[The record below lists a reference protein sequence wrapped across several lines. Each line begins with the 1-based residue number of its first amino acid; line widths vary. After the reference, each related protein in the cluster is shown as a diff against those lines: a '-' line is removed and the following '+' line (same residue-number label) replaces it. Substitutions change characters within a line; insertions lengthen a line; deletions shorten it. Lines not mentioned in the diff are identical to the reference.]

1 MSTASEL
8 GKSMTPLLRYEDF
21 SISFGSGRREKFAV
35 SHLDLEV
42 GVGERVALVGE
53 SGSGKTLTA
62 LAPLRLE
69 PEGAK
74 TSGRILWSGAKKSN
88 AQSNQQ
94 ASNQANTEPVDLL
107 SLPIQDIRDIRGRE
121 IAMVFQEPMTALN
134 PLFTVGNQIV
144 EAVQVY
150 QPLISK
156 TDCISAAIDLLKKT
170 GIPEPEKRF
179 YSYPHQLSGGQRQRA
194 MIAMALACKPRL
206 LIADEPTTALDVSL
220 RLQILELLKELQEE
234 SKDAGGMAI
243 LLITHDLN
251 LVKHFAHRVAVLNQ
265 GKLFEVGLTSQVF
278 KHPEDPYTK
287 ALVNSE
293 PARDL
298 APVMPLAPVL
308 LKTENLSVSYPGA
321 DLVAGY
327 KKSPRHQVL
336 RKVGFELKQGQTI
349 GVIGESGS
357 GKTTLGMAV
366 LGLLGD
372 SAAQITGEVDVLGNG
387 WQNLKPAERRAM
399 RSSLQV
405 IFQDPFGS
413 LSPRMN
419 VMQIVAEG
427 LDVHFPKLST
437 ADRESRV
444 LDILREVGMDR
455 SALLRYPHEFSG
467 GQRQR
472 IAIARALIL
481 KPQILVLDEPTSA
494 LDVSIQK
501 QVLALLC
508 ELQKKYNLAY
518 LMISHD
524 LAVIRAMSHEVM
536 VLKEGRVVEFGDTE
550 TLIQHPRQ
558 AYTKALFTAAELT

>member
-1 MSTASEL
+1 MSTVKPSAL
-8 GKSMTPLLRYEDF
+8 NAPLLRYEDF

-35 SHLDLEV
+35 HHLDLEIAI
-42 GVGERVALVGE
+42 GERVALVGE

-69 PEGAK
+69 PEGAQV
-74 TSGRILWSGAKKSN
+74 SGRILWNGQQG
-88 AQSNQQ
+88 AQS
-94 ASNQANTEPVDLL
+94 PVDLL
-107 SLPIQDIRDIRGRE
+107 SLPIADIRQIRGRE

-156 TDCISAAIDLLKKT
+156 ADCMSAAIDLLRKT
-170 GIPEPEKRF
+170 GIAEPDKRF
-179 YSYPHQLSGGQRQRA
+179 HAYPHQLSGGQRQRA

-220 RLQILELLKELQEE
+220 RLQILDLLKELQEE
-234 SKDAGGMAI
+234 SKDHGGMAI

-251 LVKHFAHRVAVLNQ
+251 LVKHFAQRVAVLNQ
-265 GKLFEVGLTSQVF
+265 GKLMEVGPTKQVF
-278 KHPEDPYTK
+278 NHPTDPYTK
-287 ALVNSE
+287 SLVNSE
-293 PARDL
+293 PVRNIV
-298 APVMPLAPVL
+298 PVMPLAPVL
-308 LKTENLSVSYPGA
+308 LKTEGLSVSYPGTESSTWF
-321 DLVAGY
+321 
-327 KKSPRHQVL
+327 KKPPRHQVL

-372 SAAQITGEVDVLGNG
+372 SAAQITGEVDVLGDD
-387 WQNLKPAERRAM
+387 WQALKPAERRAM

-419 VMQIVAEG
+419 IMQIISEG
-427 LDVHFPKLST
+427 LDIHYPNLS
-437 ADRESRV
+437 AAERESRV
-444 LDILREVGMDR
+444 QDILREVGIDR
-455 SALLRYPHEFSG
+455 SALTRYPHEFSG

-501 QVLALLC
+501 QVLALLT

-524 LAVIRAMSHEVM
+524 LAVIRAMSHEIM
-536 VLKEGRVVEFGDTE
+536 VLKGGRVVEYGDTE
-550 TLIQHPRQ
+550 TLIKHPRQ
-558 AYTKALFTAAELT
+558 TYTKELFAAAELT

>member
-1 MSTASEL
+1 MS
-8 GKSMTPLLRYEDF
+8 LLRYEELC
-21 SISFGSGRREKFAV
+21 ISFGSGRRVKFAV
-35 SHLDLEV
+35 NHLDLEV
-42 GVGERVALVGE
+42 GIGERVALVGE

-74 TSGRILWSGAKKSN
+74 VSGKILWNKKDGKGV
-88 AQSNQQ
+88 
-94 ASNQANTEPVDLL
+94 VDLL
-107 SLPIQDIRDIRGRE
+107 ALPIEDIRGIRGRE

-134 PLFTVGNQIV
+134 PLFTIGNQII
-144 EAVQVY
+144 EAVQIY

-156 TDCISAAIDLLKKT
+156 SDCVDVAIDLLKKT
-170 GIPEPEKRF
+170 GIPEPERRF
-179 YSYPHQLSGGQRQRA
+179 HSYPHQLSGGQRQRA

-220 RLQILELLKELQEE
+220 RLQILDLLKELQEE
-234 SKDAGGMAI
+234 SKEHGGMGI

-251 LVKHFAHRVAVLNQ
+251 LVKHFAQRVAVLNQ
-265 GKLFEVGLTSQVF
+265 GNLIETGTTKQVF
-278 KHPEDPYTK
+278 EQPTDSYTR

-293 PARDL
+293 PVRDL

-308 LKTENLSVSYPGA
+308 LKTEELSVAYPSSES
-321 DLVAGY
+321 VSWF
-327 KKSPRHQVL
+327 KKAPPHKVL
-336 RKVGFELKQGQTI
+336 KKVSFHLKQGQTI

-372 SAAQITGEVDVLGNG
+372 SAALVAGDVDVLGQD
-387 WQNLKPAERRAM
+387 WQTLKPVQRRAM

-419 VMQIVAEG
+419 VMQIIAEG
-427 LDVHFPKLST
+427 LDIHYPKLSE
-437 ADRESRV
+437 AERESRV
-444 LDILREVGMDR
+444 VDMLKEVGLDR
-455 SALLRYPHEFSG
+455 SALTRYPHEFSG

-481 KPQILVLDEPTSA
+481 RPQILVLDEPTSA

-501 QVLALLC
+501 QVLALLA

-550 TLIQHPRQ
+550 TLIKHPKQ
-558 AYTKALFTAAELT
+558 IYTKELFAAAELT

>member
-1 MSTASEL
+1 MS
-8 GKSMTPLLRYEDF
+8 LLRYEDLC
-21 SISFGSGRREKFAV
+21 ISFGSGRRQKFAV
-35 SHLDLEV
+35 NHLNLEI
-42 GVGERVALVGE
+42 GIGERVALVGE

-74 TSGRILWSGAKKSN
+74 VSGKILWNKKDGKG
-88 AQSNQQ
+88 
-94 ASNQANTEPVDLL
+94 EVDLL
-107 SLPIQDIRDIRGRE
+107 SMSIEDIREIRGRE

-134 PLFTVGNQIV
+134 PLFTIGNQII
-144 EAVQVY
+144 EAVQIF

-156 TDCISAAIDLLKKT
+156 ADSIDAAIDLLKKT
-170 GIPEPEKRF
+170 GIPEPERRF
-179 YSYPHQLSGGQRQRA
+179 HSYPHQLSGGQRQRA

-220 RLQILELLKELQEE
+220 RLQILDLLKELQEE
-234 SKDAGGMAI
+234 SKDDGGMGI

-251 LVKHFAHRVAVLNQ
+251 LVKHFAQRVAVLNQ
-265 GKLFEVGLTSQVF
+265 GNLMESGPTKKVF
-278 KHPEDPYTK
+278 QHPEDPYTR

-293 PARDL
+293 PIRNL
-298 APVMPLAPVL
+298 APLMPLAPVL
-308 LKTENLSVSYPGA
+308 LKTEDLSVAYPSSESA
-321 DLVAGY
+321 SWF
-327 KKSPRHQVL
+327 KKAPSHKVL
-336 RKVGFELKQGQTI
+336 KKVSFALKQGQTI

-372 SAAQITGEVDVLGNG
+372 SSAEVTGDVDVLGSD
-387 WQNLKPAERRAM
+387 WQTLKPIERRAM

-419 VMQIVAEG
+419 ILQIVSEG
-427 LDVHFPKLST
+427 LDVHFPKLSAT
-437 ADRESRV
+437 ERETRV
-444 LDILREVGMDR
+444 VDMLKEVGLDR
-455 SALLRYPHEFSG
+455 SALQRYPHEFSG

-481 KPQILVLDEPTSA
+481 RPQILVLDEPTSA

-501 QVLALLC
+501 QVLALLT

-518 LMISHD
+518 LLISHD

-536 VLKEGRVVEFGDTE
+536 VLKGGKVVEFGDTE
-550 TLIQHPRQ
+550 TLIKQPRQ
-558 AYTKALFTAAELT
+558 TYTKELFAAAELA

>member
-1 MSTASEL
+1 MS
-8 GKSMTPLLRYEDF
+8 LLRYEDLC
-21 SISFGSGRREKFAV
+21 ISFGAGRREKFAV
-35 SHLDLEV
+35 HHLDLEIAA
-42 GVGERVALVGE
+42 GERVALVGE

-74 TSGRILWSGAKKSN
+74 VSGKILWNKKDGKG
-88 AQSNQQ
+88 
-94 ASNQANTEPVDLL
+94 TVDLL
-107 SLPIQDIRDIRGRE
+107 SLPIEEIRQIRGRE

-134 PLFTVGNQIV
+134 PLFTVGNQII
-144 EAVQVY
+144 EAVQIY
-150 QPLISK
+150 QPLLSK
-156 TDCISAAIDLLKKT
+156 SDCIDAAIDLLKKT
-170 GIPEPEKRF
+170 GIPEPERRF

-220 RLQILELLKELQEE
+220 RLQILDLLKELQEE
-234 SKDAGGMAI
+234 SIQDGGMGI

-251 LVKHFAHRVAVLNQ
+251 LVKHFAQRVAVLNQ
-265 GKLFEVGLTSQVF
+265 GNLMECGSTKQVF
-278 KHPEDPYTK
+278 EHPTDSYTR

-293 PARDL
+293 PVREL

-308 LKTENLSVSYPGA
+308 LKTQDLSVAYPSTESTSWF
-321 DLVAGY
+321 
-327 KKSPRHQVL
+327 KKAPPHKVL
-336 RKVGFELKQGQTI
+336 KKVSFDLKQGQTI

-372 SAAQITGEVDVLGNG
+372 SAAQVTGEVDVLGQD
-387 WQNLKPAERRAM
+387 WQALKPAMRRAM

-419 VMQIVAEG
+419 VMQIIAEG
-427 LDVHFPKLST
+427 LDVHFPNLT
-437 ADRESRV
+437 AAERESRV
-444 LDILREVGMDR
+444 IEMLKEVGLDR
-455 SALLRYPHEFSG
+455 SALTRYPHEFSG

-481 KPQILVLDEPTSA
+481 RPQILVLDEPTSA

-501 QVLALLC
+501 QVLALLS

-536 VLKEGRVVEFGDTE
+536 VLKEGRVIEFGETE
-550 TLIQHPRQ
+550 NLIHHPRQ
-558 AYTKALFTAAELT
+558 TYTRELFAAAELT

>member
-1 MSTASEL
+1 MS
-8 GKSMTPLLRYEDF
+8 LLRYEDLC
-21 SISFGSGRREKFAV
+21 ISFGSGRRERLAV
-35 SHLDLEV
+35 NHLDLEI
-42 GVGERVALVGE
+42 GIGERVALVGE

-74 TSGRILWSGAKKSN
+74 VSGKILWNRKDG
-88 AQSNQQ
+88 QG
-94 ASNQANTEPVDLL
+94 TVDLL
-107 SLPIQDIRDIRGRE
+107 SLPIQDIREIRGRE

-134 PLFTVGNQIV
+134 PLFTVGNQII
-144 EAVQVY
+144 EAVQIY

-156 TDCISAAIDLLKKT
+156 ADCIDAAIDLLKKT
-170 GIPEPEKRF
+170 GIPEPERRF
-179 YSYPHQLSGGQRQRA
+179 HAYPHQLSGGQRQRA

-220 RLQILELLKELQEE
+220 RLQILDLLKELQEE
-234 SKDAGGMAI
+234 SKDQGGMGI

-251 LVKHFAHRVAVLNQ
+251 LVRHFAQRVAVLNQ
-265 GKLFEVGLTSQVF
+265 GNLMESGSTKQVF
-278 KHPEDPYTK
+278 TEPSDSYTK
-287 ALVNSE
+287 ALVNSG
-293 PARDL
+293 PVRDL

-308 LKTENLSVSYPGA
+308 LKTDDLSVAYPSSESSSWF
-321 DLVAGY
+321 
-327 KKSPRHQVL
+327 KKAPPHKVL
-336 RKVGFELKQGQTI
+336 KKVSFSLKQGQTI

-372 SAAQITGEVDVLGNG
+372 SAAEVSGGVDVLGNN
-387 WQNLKPAERRAM
+387 WQKLKAVERRAM

-427 LDVHFPKLST
+427 LDIHFPKLST
-437 ADRESRV
+437 TERENRV
-444 LDILREVGMDR
+444 VDMLKEVGIDR
-455 SALLRYPHEFSG
+455 SALTRYPHEFSG

-481 KPQILVLDEPTSA
+481 RPQILVLDEPTSA

-501 QVLALLC
+501 QVLALLT

-536 VLKEGRVVEFGDTE
+536 VLKDGKVVEFGDTE
-550 TLIQHPRQ
+550 TLIKSPRQ
-558 AYTKALFTAAELT
+558 VYTKELFAAAELT

>member
-1 MSTASEL
+1 MSEIRNSH
-8 GKSMTPLLRYEDF
+8 KPVSPLLRYEDF

-35 SHLDLEV
+35 SHLDLEI

-74 TSGRILWSGAKKSN
+74 TSGRILWSD
-88 AQSNQQ
+88 QSAD
-94 ASNQANTEPVDLL
+94 ASNPSVNLL
-107 SLPIQDIRDIRGRE
+107 DLPIQAIREIRGRE

-134 PLFTVGNQIV
+134 PLFTIGNQIV
-144 EAVQVY
+144 EAVQIY

-156 TDCISAAIDLLKKT
+156 ADGMSAAIELLKKT

-179 YSYPHQLSGGQRQRA
+179 HSYPHQLSGGQRQRA

-206 LIADEPTTALDVSL
+206 LIADEPTTALDISL
-220 RLQILELLKELQEE
+220 RLQILDLLKELQEE
-234 SKDAGGMAI
+234 SKDDGGMAI

-251 LVKHFAHRVAVLNQ
+251 LVKHFAQKVAVLNQ
-265 GKLFEVGLTSQVF
+265 GKLMEVGLTKQVF
-278 KHPEDPYTK
+278 ERPDNPYTK
-287 ALVNSE
+287 ALVNSK
-293 PARDL
+293 PVRDL

-308 LKTENLSVSYPGA
+308 LKTNHLSVSYPSTEFSTWF
-321 DLVAGY
+321 
-327 KKSPRHQVL
+327 KKAAPHQVL
-336 RKVGFELKQGQTI
+336 RKVDFELKQGQTI

-372 SAAQITGEVDVLGNG
+372 SAAQVSGVVDVLGSD
-387 WQNLKPAERRAM
+387 WQNLKSAERRAM

-419 VMQIVAEG
+419 VMQIVSEG
-427 LDVHFPKLST
+427 LDVHFPKIT
-437 ADRESRV
+437 PAERESRV
-444 LDILREVGMDR
+444 LDILREVGIDR
-455 SALLRYPHEFSG
+455 SALKRYPHEFSG

-501 QVLALLC
+501 QVLALLT

-536 VLKEGRVVEFGDTE
+536 VLKAGRVVEFGDTE
-550 TLIQHPRQ
+550 TLIKHPRQ
-558 AYTKALFTAAELT
+558 AYTQELFAAAELS

>member
-1 MSTASEL
+1 MS
-8 GKSMTPLLRYEDF
+8 LLRYEDLC
-21 SISFGSGRREKFAV
+21 ISFGAGRREKFAV
-35 SHLDLEV
+35 NHLDLEI
-42 GVGERVALVGE
+42 GIGERVALVGE

-74 TSGRILWSGAKKSN
+74 VSGKILWNKKDGQGA
-88 AQSNQQ
+88 
-94 ASNQANTEPVDLL
+94 VDLL
-107 SLPIQDIRDIRGRE
+107 SISMQDIRETRGRE

-134 PLFTVGNQIV
+134 PLFTVGNQII
-144 EAVQVY
+144 EAVQIY

-156 TDCISAAIDLLKKT
+156 ADSIDAAIDLLRKT
-170 GIPEPEKRF
+170 GIPEPERRF
-179 YSYPHQLSGGQRQRA
+179 HSYPHQLSGGQRQRA

-220 RLQILELLKELQEE
+220 RLQILDLLKELQEE
-234 SKDAGGMAI
+234 SKSDGGMGI

-251 LVKHFAHRVAVLNQ
+251 MVKHFAQRVAVLNQ
-265 GKLFEVGLTSQVF
+265 GILMETGPTKQVF
-278 KHPEDPYTK
+278 EHPADPYTR

-293 PARDL
+293 PVRDL
-298 APVMPLAPVL
+298 APLMPLAPVL
-308 LKTENLSVSYPGA
+308 LQTEELSVAYPSSESISWF
-321 DLVAGY
+321 
-327 KKSPRHQVL
+327 KKAPSHKVL
-336 RKVGFELKQGQTI
+336 KKVSFELKQGQTI

-372 SAAQITGEVDVLGNG
+372 SGAEVTGNVDVLGND
-387 WQNLKPAERRAM
+387 WQKLKPVERRAM

-419 VMQIVAEG
+419 VLQIVSEG
-427 LDVHFPKLST
+427 LDVHFPNLS
-437 ADRESRV
+437 AAERESRV
-444 LDILREVGMDR
+444 VDMLKEVGLDR

-481 KPQILVLDEPTSA
+481 RPQILVLDEPTSA

-501 QVLALLC
+501 QVLALLT

-536 VLKEGRVVEFGDTE
+536 VLKGGKVVEFGDTE
-550 TLIQHPRQ
+550 TLIKHPRQ
-558 AYTKALFTAAELT
+558 VYTKELFAAAELT

>member
-1 MSTASEL
+1 MSKTPI
-8 GKSMTPLLRYEDF
+8 TPLLKYEDL
-21 SISFGSGRREKFAV
+21 SISFGLGRRAKFAV
-35 SHLDLEV
+35 KNLDLEI

-69 PEGAK
+69 PEGAQV
-74 TSGRILWSGAKKSN
+74 SGRILW
-88 AQSNQQ
+88 NQQ
-94 ASNQANTEPVDLL
+94 GAHEMVDLL
-107 SLPIQDIRDIRGRE
+107 SLPMQEIRQIRGRE
-121 IAMVFQEPMTALN
+121 IAMIFQEPMTALN
-134 PLFTVGNQIV
+134 PLFTVGNQII
-144 EAVQVY
+144 EAVQIY

-156 TDCISAAIDLLKKT
+156 SDSVDAAIDLLKKT
-170 GIPEPEKRF
+170 GIPEPERRF
-179 YSYPHQLSGGQRQRA
+179 HSYPHQLSGGQRQRA

-220 RLQILELLKELQEE
+220 RLQILELLIELQEE
-234 SKDAGGMAI
+234 SKDDGGMGI

-251 LVKHFAHRVAVLNQ
+251 LVKHFAQRVAVLNQ
-265 GKLFEVGLTSQVF
+265 GNLMETGLTKQVF
-278 KHPEDPYTK
+278 DHPTDAYTR

-293 PARDL
+293 PSRDI
-298 APVMPLAPVL
+298 APVMPLSPVL
-308 LKTENLSVSYPGA
+308 LKTEDLSVAYPSTQSSWFQKP
-321 DLVAGY
+321 LPH
-327 KKSPRHQVL
+327 KVL
-336 RKVGFELKQGQTI
+336 RKVSFSLKQGQTI
-349 GVIGESGS
+349 GIIGESGS

-372 SAAQITGEVDVLGNG
+372 SAAQVSGEVDVLGND
-387 WQNLKPAERRAM
+387 WQTLKPVERRAM

-419 VMQIVAEG
+419 VMQIVSEG
-427 LDVHFPKLST
+427 LDIHFPKLSN
-437 ADRESRV
+437 AERETRV
-444 LDILREVGMDR
+444 VDMLREVGIER
-455 SALLRYPHEFSG
+455 SALSRYPHEFSG

-481 KPQILVLDEPTSA
+481 RPQILVLDEPTSA

-501 QVLALLC
+501 QVLALLS

-536 VLKEGRVVEFGDTE
+536 VLKDGKVVEFGDTE
-550 TLIQHPRQ
+550 NMIKNPKQV
-558 AYTKALFTAAELT
+558 YTKELFAAAQLV

>member
-1 MSTASEL
+1 MSSVKTAA
-8 GKSMTPLLRYEDF
+8 PLLRYEDF

-35 SHLDLEV
+35 SHLDLEI

-74 TSGRILWSGAKKSN
+74 TSGRILWSGKS
-88 AQSNQQ
+88 SD
-94 ASNQANTEPVDLL
+94 ASSPLVNLL
-107 SLPIQDIRDIRGRE
+107 DLPIQAIREIRGRE

-134 PLFTVGNQIV
+134 PLFTIGNQIV
-144 EAVQVY
+144 EAVQIY
-150 QPLISK
+150 EPLITK
-156 TDCISAAIDLLKKT
+156 ADGMSAAIELLKKT

-179 YSYPHQLSGGQRQRA
+179 HSYPHQLSGGQRQRA

-220 RLQILELLKELQEE
+220 RLQILDLLKELQEE
-234 SKDAGGMAI
+234 SKDHGGMAI

-251 LVKHFAHRVAVLNQ
+251 LVKHFAQRVAVLNQ
-265 GKLFEVGLTSQVF
+265 GNLMEAGPTKQVF
-278 KHPEDPYTK
+278 EHPDNAYTK

-293 PARDL
+293 PVRDL

-308 LKTENLSVSYPGA
+308 LKTENLSVSYPGTESTA
-321 DLVAGY
+321 WF

-372 SAAQITGEVDVLGNG
+372 SAAEIAGTVDVLGKD
-387 WQNLKPAERRAM
+387 WQQLKPQERRAM

-419 VMQIVAEG
+419 VMQIVSEG
-427 LDVHFPKLST
+427 LDVHFPNLS
-437 ADRESRV
+437 AAERESRV
-444 LDILREVGMDR
+444 LDILREVGIDR
-455 SALLRYPHEFSG
+455 SALTRYPHEFSG

-501 QVLALLC
+501 QVLALLT

-558 AYTKALFTAAELT
+558 TYTKELFAAAELS

>member
-1 MSTASEL
+1 MSKAPIP
-8 GKSMTPLLRYEDF
+8 PLLKYEDL
-21 SISFGSGRREKFAV
+21 SISFGLGRRAKFAV
-35 SHLDLEV
+35 KNLDLEI
-42 GVGERVALVGE
+42 GIGERVALVGE

-69 PEGAK
+69 PEGAQV
-74 TSGRILWSGAKKSN
+74 SGRILW
-88 AQSNQQ
+88 NQQ
-94 ASNQANTEPVDLL
+94 GAHEMVDLL
-107 SLPIQDIRDIRGRE
+107 SLPMQEIRQIRGRE
-121 IAMVFQEPMTALN
+121 IAMIFQEPMTALN
-134 PLFTVGNQIV
+134 PLFTVGNQII
-144 EAVQVY
+144 EAVQIY

-156 TDCISAAIDLLKKT
+156 SDSVDAAIDLLKKT
-170 GIPEPEKRF
+170 GIPEPERRF
-179 YSYPHQLSGGQRQRA
+179 HSYPHQLSGGQRQRA

-220 RLQILELLKELQEE
+220 RLQILELLIELQEE
-234 SKDAGGMAI
+234 SKDDGGMGI

-251 LVKHFAHRVAVLNQ
+251 LVKHFAQRVAVLNQ
-265 GKLFEVGLTSQVF
+265 GNLMEAGPTKQVF
-278 KHPEDPYTK
+278 DHPTDAYTR

-293 PARDL
+293 PSRDI
-298 APVMPLAPVL
+298 APVMPLSPVL
-308 LKTENLSVSYPGA
+308 LKTEDLSVAYPSTQSSWFQ
-321 DLVAGY
+321 
-327 KKSPRHQVL
+327 KPPPHKVL
-336 RKVGFELKQGQTI
+336 RKVSFSLKQGQTI
-349 GVIGESGS
+349 GIIGESGS

-372 SAAQITGEVDVLGNG
+372 SAAQVSGEVDILGND
-387 WQNLKPAERRAM
+387 WQTLKPVERRVM

-419 VMQIVAEG
+419 VMQIVSEG
-427 LDVHFPKLST
+427 LDIHFPKLSN
-437 ADRESRV
+437 AERETRV
-444 LDILREVGMDR
+444 VDMLREVGIER
-455 SALLRYPHEFSG
+455 SALTRYPHEFSG

-481 KPQILVLDEPTSA
+481 RPQILVLDEPTSA

-501 QVLALLC
+501 QVLALLS

-536 VLKEGRVVEFGDTE
+536 VLKDGKVVEFGDTE
-550 TLIQHPRQ
+550 HMIKNPKQV
-558 AYTKALFTAAELT
+558 YTKELFAAAQLV

>member
-1 MSTASEL
+1 MSSSNAPN
-8 GKSMTPLLRYEDF
+8 KSAPPLLRYEDF

-35 SHLDLEV
+35 SRLDLEI

-74 TSGRILWSGAKKSN
+74 TSGRILWSSKSEN
-88 AQSNQQ
+88 AGNS
-94 ASNQANTEPVDLL
+94 AVDLL
-107 SLPIQDIRDIRGRE
+107 ALPIQDIREIRGRE

-134 PLFTVGNQIV
+134 PLFTIGNQIV
-144 EAVQVY
+144 EAVQIY

-156 TDCISAAIDLLKKT
+156 AECMSAAIDLLKKT

-179 YSYPHQLSGGQRQRA
+179 HSYPHQLSGGQRQRA

-220 RLQILELLKELQEE
+220 RLQILDLLKELQEE
-234 SKDAGGMAI
+234 SKDHGGMAI

-251 LVKHFAHRVAVLNQ
+251 LVKHFAQRVAVLNQ
-265 GKLFEVGLTSQVF
+265 GNLMEVGPTKQVF
-278 KHPEDPYTK
+278 EHPDNAYTK
-287 ALVNSE
+287 ALVNSA
-293 PARDL
+293 PVRDL

-308 LKTENLSVSYPGA
+308 LKTENLSVSYPGTGSA
-321 DLVAGY
+321 AWF

-336 RKVGFELKQGQTI
+336 RKVGFELMQGQTI

-372 SAAQITGEVDVLGNG
+372 SAAEITGDVDVLGND
-387 WQNLKPAERRAM
+387 WQKLKPAERRAM

-419 VMQIVAEG
+419 VMQIVSEG
-427 LDVHFPKLST
+427 LDVHFPNLS
-437 ADRESRV
+437 AAERESRV
-444 LDILREVGMDR
+444 LDILREVGIDP
-455 SALLRYPHEFSG
+455 SALTRYPHEFSG

-501 QVLALLC
+501 QVLALLT

-536 VLKEGRVVEFGDTE
+536 VLKAGRVVEFGDTE

-558 AYTKALFTAAELT
+558 IYTKELFAAAELT

>member
-1 MSTASEL
+1 MS
-8 GKSMTPLLRYEDF
+8 LLRYEDLC
-21 SISFGSGRREKFAV
+21 ISFGAGRREKFAV
-35 SHLDLEV
+35 NHLDLEI
-42 GVGERVALVGE
+42 GIGERVALVGE

-74 TSGRILWSGAKKSN
+74 VSGKILWNRKDGKG
-88 AQSNQQ
+88 
-94 ASNQANTEPVDLL
+94 EVDLL
-107 SLPIQDIRDIRGRE
+107 SMSIQDIREIRGRE

-134 PLFTVGNQIV
+134 PLFTVGNQII
-144 EAVQVY
+144 EAVQIY

-156 TDCISAAIDLLKKT
+156 TDAIEAAVDLLRKT
-170 GIPEPEKRF
+170 GIPEPERRF
-179 YSYPHQLSGGQRQRA
+179 HSYPHQLSGGQRQRA

-220 RLQILELLKELQEE
+220 RLQILDLLKELQEE
-234 SKDAGGMAI
+234 SKDDGGMGI

-251 LVKHFAHRVAVLNQ
+251 LVKHFAQRVAVLNQ
-265 GKLFEVGLTSQVF
+265 GNLMESGSTKQVF
-278 KHPEDPYTK
+278 DHPKDPYTR

-293 PARDL
+293 PVRDL
-298 APVMPLAPVL
+298 APLMPLAPVL
-308 LKTENLSVSYPGA
+308 LKTEELSVAYPSSES
-321 DLVAGY
+321 VSWF
-327 KKSPRHQVL
+327 KKAPPHKVL
-336 RKVGFELKQGQTI
+336 KKVSFSLKQGQTI

-372 SAAQITGEVDVLGNG
+372 TAAEVTGDVDVLGNN
-387 WQNLKPAERRAM
+387 WQKLKPVERRAL

-419 VMQIVAEG
+419 VLQIVSEG

-437 ADRESRV
+437 ADRETRV
-444 LDILREVGMDR
+444 VDMLKEVGLDR

-481 KPQILVLDEPTSA
+481 RPQILVLDEPTSA

-501 QVLALLC
+501 QVLALLT

-536 VLKEGRVVEFGDTE
+536 VLKGGKVVEFGDTE
-550 TLIQHPRQ
+550 TLIKHPRQ
-558 AYTKALFTAAELT
+558 TYTKELFAAAELT

>member
-1 MSTASEL
+1 MSTE
-8 GKSMTPLLRYEDF
+8 PLLRYEDF
-21 SISFGSGRREKFAV
+21 CISFGSGRREKFAV
-35 SHLDLEV
+35 NHLDLEI

-74 TSGRILWSGAKKSN
+74 VSGRILWNGKKEGRHST
-88 AQSNQQ
+88 A
-94 ASNQANTEPVDLL
+94 AGPVDLL
-107 SLPIQDIRDIRGRE
+107 SLPIKDIREIRGRE

-134 PLFTVGNQIV
+134 PLFTIGNQIV
-144 EAVQVY
+144 EAVQIFE
-150 QPLISK
+150 PLISK
-156 TDCISAAIDLLKKT
+156 AQCMSAAIELLKKT

-179 YSYPHQLSGGQRQRA
+179 HAYPHQLSGGQRQRA

-220 RLQILELLKELQEE
+220 RLQILDLLKDLQAEA
-234 SKDAGGMAI
+234 KDQGGMSI

-251 LVKHFAHRVAVLNQ
+251 LVKHFANRVAVLNQ
-265 GKLFEVGLTSQVF
+265 GKLMEAGTTKQVF
-278 KHPEDPYTK
+278 EHPENSYTQ

-293 PARDL
+293 PVRDV

-308 LKTENLSVSYPGA
+308 LKAQELSVAYPGS
-321 DLVAGY
+321 DSTSWF
-327 KKSPRHQVL
+327 KKPAPHKVL
-336 RKVGFELKQGQTI
+336 RKVSFTLKQGQTI

-357 GKTTLGMAV
+357 GKTTLGMAI

-372 SAAQITGEVDVLGNG
+372 SAAQVTGAVDVLGKD
-387 WQNLKPAERRAM
+387 WQNLRPAERRAM

-413 LSPRMN
+413 LSPRMT
-419 VMQIVAEG
+419 VMEIIAEG
-427 LDVHFPKLST
+427 LDVHFPKLT
-437 ADRESRV
+437 AAERQARV
-444 LDILREVGMDR
+444 LDMLREVGMDR
-455 SALLRYPHEFSG
+455 SALTRFPHEFSG

-481 KPQILVLDEPTSA
+481 RPQILVLDEPTSA

-501 QVLALLC
+501 QVLALLS

-550 TLIQHPRQ
+550 TLIKHPRQ
-558 AYTKALFTAAELT
+558 AYTKELFTAAEMT

>member
-1 MSTASEL
+1 MS
-8 GKSMTPLLRYEDF
+8 LLCYEDL

-35 SHLDLEV
+35 NHLNLEI
-42 GVGERVALVGE
+42 GIGERVALVGE

-74 TSGRILWSGAKKSN
+74 VSGKILWNQKDGEGAI
-88 AQSNQQ
+88 
-94 ASNQANTEPVDLL
+94 DLL
-107 SLPIQDIRDIRGRE
+107 SLPIQDIREIRGRE

-134 PLFTVGNQIV
+134 PLFTIGNQII
-144 EAVQVY
+144 EAVQIY

-156 TDCISAAIDLLKKT
+156 ADCIDAAIDLLKKT
-170 GIPEPEKRF
+170 GIPEPERRF
-179 YSYPHQLSGGQRQRA
+179 HSYPHQLSGGQRQRA

-220 RLQILELLKELQEE
+220 RLQILDLLKELQEE
-234 SKDAGGMAI
+234 SKDQGGMGI

-251 LVKHFAHRVAVLNQ
+251 LVKHFAQRVAVLNQ
-265 GKLFEVGLTSQVF
+265 GNLMESGPTKQVF
-278 KHPEDPYTK
+278 TQPSDPYTK
-287 ALVNSE
+287 ALVNSG
-293 PARDL
+293 PVRDL

-308 LKTENLSVSYPGA
+308 LKTEDLSVAYPSA
-321 DLVAGY
+321 ETTSWF
-327 KKSPRHQVL
+327 KKVPAHKVL
-336 RKVGFELKQGQTI
+336 KKVSFSLKQGQTI

-372 SAAQITGEVDVLGNG
+372 SAAQVAGEVDVLGND
-387 WQNLKPAERRAM
+387 WQKLKPVERRAM

-427 LDVHFPKLST
+427 LDIHFPKLST
-437 ADRESRV
+437 AERENRV
-444 LDILREVGMDR
+444 VDILKEVGIDR
-455 SALLRYPHEFSG
+455 SALTRYPHEFSG

-481 KPQILVLDEPTSA
+481 RPQILVLDEPTSA

-501 QVLALLC
+501 QVLALLT

-518 LMISHD
+518 LIISHD

-550 TLIQHPRQ
+550 TLIKHPRQ
-558 AYTKALFTAAELT
+558 IYTKELFAAAELS

>member
-1 MSTASEL
+1 MS
-8 GKSMTPLLRYEDF
+8 LLRYEDLC
-21 SISFGSGRREKFAV
+21 ISFGAGRREKFAV
-35 SHLDLEV
+35 NHLNLEI
-42 GVGERVALVGE
+42 GIGERVALVGE

-74 TSGRILWSGAKKSN
+74 VSGKILW
-88 AQSNQQ
+88 NQKD
-94 ASNQANTEPVDLL
+94 EGIVDLL
-107 SLPIQDIRDIRGRE
+107 SLPIEDIREIRGRE

-134 PLFTVGNQIV
+134 PLFTIGNQII
-144 EAVQVY
+144 EAVQID

-156 TDCISAAIDLLKKT
+156 SDCIDAAIDLLKKT
-170 GIPEPEKRF
+170 GIPEPERRF
-179 YSYPHQLSGGQRQRA
+179 HSYPHQLSGGQRQRA

-220 RLQILELLKELQEE
+220 RLQILDLLKELQEE
-234 SKDAGGMAI
+234 SKEDGGMGI

-251 LVKHFAHRVAVLNQ
+251 LVKHFAGRVAVLNQ
-265 GKLFEVGLTSQVF
+265 GNLMESGPTKQVF
-278 KHPEDPYTK
+278 NHPTDPYTR

-293 PARDL
+293 PVREL

-308 LKTENLSVSYPGA
+308 LKTEELSVAYPSSESTSWF
-321 DLVAGY
+321 
-327 KKSPRHQVL
+327 KKAPPHKVL
-336 RKVGFELKQGQTI
+336 KKVSFHLKQGQTI

-372 SAAQITGEVDVLGNG
+372 SAAQVTGDVDVLGKD
-387 WQNLKPAERRAM
+387 WQTLKPVDRRAM

-419 VMQIVAEG
+419 VMQIIAEG
-427 LDVHFPKLST
+427 LDVHHPNLSP
-437 ADRESRV
+437 AERESRV
-444 LDILREVGMDR
+444 VDMLKEVGLDR
-455 SALLRYPHEFSG
+455 SALTRYPHEFSG

-481 KPQILVLDEPTSA
+481 RPQILVLDEPTSA

-501 QVLALLC
+501 QVLALLS

-524 LAVIRAMSHEVM
+524 LAVIRAMSHEVI
-536 VLKEGRVVEFGDTE
+536 VLKEGKVVDFGDTE
-550 TLIQHPRQ
+550 TLIKHPKQ
-558 AYTKALFTAAELT
+558 VYTRELFAAAELT

>member
-1 MSTASEL
+1 MTTAKPSAFNN
-8 GKSMTPLLRYEDF
+8 PLLRYEDF

-35 SHLDLEV
+35 NHLDLEI
-42 GVGERVALVGE
+42 GIGERLALVGE

-62 LAPLRLE
+62 LAPLQLE

-74 TSGRILWSGAKKSN
+74 VSGRILWN
-88 AQSNQQ
+88 DQQ
-94 ASNQANTEPVDLL
+94 GDHAPLDLL
-107 SLPIQDIRDIRGRE
+107 SLSSSEIRQIRGRE

-134 PLFTVGNQIV
+134 PLFTVGNQIM

-156 TDCISAAIDLLKKT
+156 ADCVSAAIDLLRKT

-179 YSYPHQLSGGQRQRA
+179 HSYPHQLSGGQRQRA
-194 MIAMALACKPRL
+194 MISMALACKPRL

-220 RLQILELLKELQEE
+220 RLQILDLLKQLQEE
-234 SKDAGGMAI
+234 SKDHGGMAI

-251 LVKHFAHRVAVLNQ
+251 LVKHFAQRVAVLNQ
-265 GKLFEVGLTSQVF
+265 GKLMEVGSTAQVF
-278 KHPEDPYTK
+278 NHPTDPYTK
-287 ALVNSE
+287 SLVNSE
-293 PARDL
+293 PVRNL
-298 APVMPLAPVL
+298 VPVLPLAPVL
-308 LKTENLSVSYPGA
+308 LKTEALSVSYPGTESSSWF
-321 DLVAGY
+321 
-327 KKSPRHQVL
+327 KKPPRHQVL

-372 SAAQITGEVDVLGNG
+372 SAAQINGEVDVLGYA
-387 WQNLKPAERRAM
+387 WQALKPAERRAM

-419 VMQIVAEG
+419 IMQIISEG
-427 LDVHFPKLST
+427 LDIHFPDLSS

-444 LDILREVGMDR
+444 LDILREVGIDR
-455 SALLRYPHEFSG
+455 SALTRYPHEFSG

-472 IAIARALIL
+472 IAIARALVL
-481 KPQILVLDEPTSA
+481 RPQILVLDEPTSA

-501 QVLALLC
+501 QVLALLT

-524 LAVIRAMSHEVM
+524 LAVIRAMSHEIM

-550 TLIQHPRQ
+550 TLIKHPRQ
-558 AYTKALFTAAELT
+558 TYTKELFEAAELT

>member
-1 MSTASEL
+1 MNT
-8 GKSMTPLLRYEDF
+8 LLRYEDL
-21 SISFGSGRREKFAV
+21 SISFGAGRREKFAV
-35 SHLDLEV
+35 SHLYLEI

-53 SGSGKTLTA
+53 SGSGKTLSA

-74 TSGRILWSGAKKSN
+74 MTGKIWWSGRED
-88 AQSNQQ
+88 AQQQ
-94 ASNQANTEPVDLL
+94 SATKPVDLL
-107 SLPIQDIRDIRGRE
+107 SLSIEHIRRIRGRE

-144 EAVQVY
+144 EAVQIY
-150 QPLISK
+150 EPLISK
-156 TDCISAAIDLLKKT
+156 ADCFAAAVDLLRKT

-179 YSYPHQLSGGQRQRA
+179 HSYPHQLSGGQRQRA

-220 RLQILELLKELQEE
+220 RLQILDLLKALQEE
-234 SKDAGGMAI
+234 SKDHGGMGI

-265 GKLFEVGLTSQVF
+265 GNLVEVGVTKQVF
-278 KHPEDPYTK
+278 EHPENPYTQT
-287 ALVNSE
+287 LVNSE
-293 PARDL
+293 PVRNL

-308 LKTENLSVSYPGA
+308 LQTDNLSVSYPSL
-321 DLVAGY
+321 DSESWF
-327 KKSPRHQVL
+327 KKAPRHSVL
-336 RKVGFELKQGQTI
+336 KKIGFGLKQGQTI

-357 GKTTLGMAV
+357 GKTTLGMAI
-366 LGLLGD
+366 LGLLSD
-372 SAAQITGEVDVLGNG
+372 SAAEVTGSVDVLGQD
-387 WQNLKPAERRAM
+387 WQKLTSAERRKLRA
-399 RSSLQV
+399 SLQV

-413 LSPRMN
+413 LSPRMT
-419 VMQIVAEG
+419 VMQIIVEG
-427 LDVHFPKLST
+427 LDIHFPKLSS
-437 ADRESRV
+437 AEREQRV
-444 LDILREVGMDR
+444 LDILREVGIDR
-455 SALLRYPHEFSG
+455 SALSRYPHEFSG

-481 KPQILVLDEPTSA
+481 RPQILVLDEPTSA

-501 QVLALLC
+501 QVLALLT

-524 LAVIRAMSHEVM
+524 LAVIRAMSHEIM
-536 VLKEGRVVEFGDTE
+536 VLKGGKMVEFGETE
-550 TLIQHPRQ
+550 TLIKHPKQ
-558 AYTKALFTAAELT
+558 SYTKELFEAAEIT

>member
-1 MSTASEL
+1 MS
-8 GKSMTPLLRYEDF
+8 LLRYEDLC
-21 SISFGSGRREKFAV
+21 ISFGTGRREKFAV
-35 SHLDLEV
+35 NHLNLEI
-42 GVGERVALVGE
+42 GMGERVALVGE

-74 TSGRILWSGAKKSN
+74 VSGKIIWNRRDGKG
-88 AQSNQQ
+88 
-94 ASNQANTEPVDLL
+94 EVDLL
-107 SLPIQDIRDIRGRE
+107 SMSIQDIREIRGRE

-134 PLFTVGNQIV
+134 PLFTVGNQII
-144 EAVQVY
+144 EAVQIY

-156 TDCISAAIDLLKKT
+156 ADAIDAAIDLLRKT
-170 GIPEPEKRF
+170 GIPEPERRF
-179 YSYPHQLSGGQRQRA
+179 HSYPHQLSGGQRQRA

-220 RLQILELLKELQEE
+220 RLQILDLLKELQEE
-234 SKDAGGMAI
+234 SKDDGGMGI

-251 LVKHFAHRVAVLNQ
+251 LVKHFAQRVAVLNQ
-265 GKLFEVGLTSQVF
+265 GNLMESGSTKQVF
-278 KHPEDPYTK
+278 ERPEDPYTR

-293 PARDL
+293 PVRDL
-298 APVMPLAPVL
+298 APLMPLAPVL
-308 LKTENLSVSYPGA
+308 LQTEELSVAYPSSESSSWF
-321 DLVAGY
+321 
-327 KKSPRHQVL
+327 KKAPPHKVL
-336 RKVGFELKQGQTI
+336 KKVSFSLKQGQTI

-372 SAAQITGEVDVLGNG
+372 SAAQVSGDVDVLGNN
-387 WQNLKPAERRAM
+387 WQKLKPAERRAL

-419 VMQIVAEG
+419 VLQIVSEG
-427 LDVHFPKLST
+427 LDVHFPELST
-437 ADRESRV
+437 AERETRV
-444 LDILREVGMDR
+444 VDMLKEVGLDR

-481 KPQILVLDEPTSA
+481 RPQILVLDEPTSA

-501 QVLALLC
+501 QVLALLT

-536 VLKEGRVVEFGDTE
+536 VLKGGKVVEFGDTE
-550 TLIQHPRQ
+550 TLIKHPRQ
-558 AYTKALFTAAELT
+558 TYTKELFAAAELT

>member
-1 MSTASEL
+1 MS
-8 GKSMTPLLRYEDF
+8 LLRYENLC
-21 SISFGSGRREKFAV
+21 ISFGMGRREKFAV
-35 SHLDLEV
+35 NHLDLEI
-42 GVGERVALVGE
+42 GIGERVALVGE

-74 TSGRILWSGAKKSN
+74 VSGKILWNKKDEKG
-88 AQSNQQ
+88 
-94 ASNQANTEPVDLL
+94 TVDLL
-107 SLPIQDIRDIRGRE
+107 SMSIQDIREIRGRE

-134 PLFTVGNQIV
+134 PLFTVGNQII
-144 EAVQVY
+144 EAVQIY

-156 TDCISAAIDLLKKT
+156 ADSIDAAIDLLRKT
-170 GIPEPEKRF
+170 GIPEPERRF
-179 YSYPHQLSGGQRQRA
+179 HSYPHQLSGGQRQRA

-220 RLQILELLKELQEE
+220 RLQILDLLKELQEE
-234 SKDAGGMAI
+234 SKDHGGMGI

-251 LVKHFAHRVAVLNQ
+251 LVKHFAQRVAVLNQ
-265 GKLFEVGLTSQVF
+265 GNLMEAGPTKQVF
-278 KHPEDPYTK
+278 EHPEDPYTR

-293 PARDL
+293 PVRDL
-298 APVMPLAPVL
+298 APLMPLAPVL
-308 LKTENLSVSYPGA
+308 LKTEDLSVAYPSA
-321 DLVAGY
+321 ESVSWF
-327 KKSPRHQVL
+327 KKAPSHKVL
-336 RKVGFELKQGQTI
+336 KKVSFELKQGQTI

-372 SAAQITGEVDVLGNG
+372 SMAEVAGNVDVLGSD
-387 WQNLKPAERRAM
+387 WQKLKPIERRAM

-419 VMQIVAEG
+419 VLQIISEG
-427 LDVHFPKLST
+427 LDVHFPKLSSSE
-437 ADRESRV
+437 RETRV
-444 LDILREVGMDR
+444 VDMLKEVGLDR

-481 KPQILVLDEPTSA
+481 RPQILVLDEPTSA

-501 QVLALLC
+501 QVLALLT

-536 VLKEGRVVEFGDTE
+536 VLKGGKVVEFGDTE
-550 TLIQHPRQ
+550 TLIKHPRQ
-558 AYTKALFTAAELT
+558 TYTKELFAAAELT

>member
-1 MSTASEL
+1 MS
-8 GKSMTPLLRYEDF
+8 LLRYEDLC
-21 SISFGSGRREKFAV
+21 ISFGAGRREKFAV
-35 SHLDLEV
+35 HHLDLEIAA
-42 GVGERVALVGE
+42 GERVALVGE

-74 TSGRILWSGAKKSN
+74 VSGKILWNKKDGKG
-88 AQSNQQ
+88 
-94 ASNQANTEPVDLL
+94 TVDLL
-107 SLPIQDIRDIRGRE
+107 SLPIEEIRQIRGRE

-134 PLFTVGNQIV
+134 PLFTVGNQII
-144 EAVQVY
+144 EAVQIY
-150 QPLISK
+150 QPLLSK
-156 TDCISAAIDLLKKT
+156 SDCIDAAIDLLKKT
-170 GIPEPEKRF
+170 GIPEPERRF
-179 YSYPHQLSGGQRQRA
+179 HSYPHQLSGGQRQRA

-220 RLQILELLKELQEE
+220 RLQILDLLKELQEE
-234 SKDAGGMAI
+234 SIQDGGMGI

-251 LVKHFAHRVAVLNQ
+251 LVKHFAQRVAVLNQ
-265 GKLFEVGLTSQVF
+265 GNLMECGSTKQVF
-278 KHPEDPYTK
+278 EHPTDSYTR

-293 PARDL
+293 PVREL

-308 LKTENLSVSYPGA
+308 LKTQDLSVAYPSTESTSWF
-321 DLVAGY
+321 
-327 KKSPRHQVL
+327 KKAPPHKVL
-336 RKVGFELKQGQTI
+336 KKVSFDLKQGQTI

-372 SAAQITGEVDVLGNG
+372 SAAQVTGEVDVLGQD
-387 WQNLKPAERRAM
+387 WQALKPAMRRAM

-419 VMQIVAEG
+419 VMQIIAEG
-427 LDVHFPKLST
+427 LDVHFPNLT
-437 ADRESRV
+437 AAERESRV
-444 LDILREVGMDR
+444 IEMLKEVGLDR
-455 SALLRYPHEFSG
+455 SALTRYPHEFSG

-481 KPQILVLDEPTSA
+481 RPQILVLDEPTSA

-501 QVLALLC
+501 QVLALLS

-536 VLKEGRVVEFGDTE
+536 VLKEGRVIEFGETE
-550 TLIQHPRQ
+550 NLIQHPRQ
-558 AYTKALFTAAELT
+558 TYTRELFAAAELT

>member
-1 MSTASEL
+1 VSTANTASKL
-8 GKSMTPLLRYEDF
+8 ATPLLRYEDF
-21 SISFGSGRREKFAV
+21 SITFGSGRREKFAV
-35 SHLDLEV
+35 SHLDLEI
-42 GVGERVALVGE
+42 GVGERLALVGE

-74 TSGRILWSGAKKSN
+74 TSGRILWSSKHADAGNS
-88 AQSNQQ
+88 
-94 ASNQANTEPVDLL
+94 PVNLL
-107 SLPIQDIRDIRGRE
+107 DLPIEAIREIRGRE

-134 PLFTVGNQIV
+134 PLFTIGNQIV
-144 EAVQVY
+144 EAVQIY
-150 QPLISK
+150 EPLISK
-156 TDCISAAIDLLKKT
+156 ADGMSAAIELLKKT

-179 YSYPHQLSGGQRQRA
+179 HSYPHQLSGGQRQRA

-220 RLQILELLKELQEE
+220 RLQILDLLKELQEE
-234 SKDAGGMAI
+234 SKDHGGMAI

-251 LVKHFAHRVAVLNQ
+251 LVKHFAQRVAVLNQ
-265 GKLFEVGLTSQVF
+265 GNLMEAGPTKQVF
-278 KHPEDPYTK
+278 EHPVDAYTK
-287 ALVNSE
+287 ALVNSA
-293 PARDL
+293 PVRNL

-308 LKTENLSVSYPGA
+308 LKTENLSVSYPGTESTTWF
-321 DLVAGY
+321 
-327 KKSPRHQVL
+327 KKSPRHPVL

-372 SAAQITGEVDVLGNG
+372 SAAEITGMVDVLGKD
-387 WQNLKPAERRAM
+387 WQKLKPLDRRAM

-419 VMQIVAEG
+419 VMQIVSEG
-427 LDVHFPKLST
+427 LDVHFPNLLV
-437 ADRESRV
+437 AERESRV
-444 LDILREVGMDR
+444 LDILRDVGIDR
-455 SALLRYPHEFSG
+455 SALTRYPHEFSG

-501 QVLALLC
+501 QVLALLT

-536 VLKEGRVVEFGDTE
+536 VLKAGKVVEFGDTE
-550 TLIQHPRQ
+550 SLIKHPRQ
-558 AYTKALFTAAELT
+558 SYTKELFAAAELT

>member
-1 MSTASEL
+1 MS
-8 GKSMTPLLRYEDF
+8 LLRYEDL
-21 SISFGSGRREKFAV
+21 SISFGAGRHEKFAV
-35 SHLDLEV
+35 SHLDLEI
-42 GVGERVALVGE
+42 GIGERVALVGE

-74 TSGRILWSGAKKSN
+74 VAGKILWSKK
-88 AQSNQQ
+88 
-94 ASNQANTEPVDLL
+94 EGDGVVDLL
-107 SLPIQDIRDIRGRE
+107 SLSIDAIRAIRGRE
-121 IAMVFQEPMTALN
+121 IAMIFQEPMTALN
-134 PLFTVGNQIV
+134 PLFTIGNQII
-144 EAVQVY
+144 EAVQIY
-150 QPLISK
+150 QPLLSK
-156 TDCISAAIDLLKKT
+156 ADCIDAVIDLLKKT
-170 GIPEPEKRF
+170 GIPEPERRF

-220 RLQILELLKELQEE
+220 RLQILDLLKELQEE
-234 SKDAGGMAI
+234 SKEHGGMGI

-251 LVKHFAHRVAVLNQ
+251 LVKHFAQRVAVLNQ
-265 GKLFEVGLTSQVF
+265 GNLMEAGSTKQVF
-278 KHPEDPYTK
+278 EHPTDPYTK

-293 PARDL
+293 PVRQL

-308 LKTENLSVSYPGA
+308 LKTQALSVAYPGSETTSW
-321 DLVAGY
+321 L
-327 KKSPRHQVL
+327 KKAPAHKVL
-336 RKVGFELKQGQTI
+336 KKVDFHLKQGQTI

-372 SAAQITGEVDVLGNG
+372 TAAQVTGDVDVLGKD
-387 WQNLKPAERRAM
+387 WQLLKPAERRAM

-419 VMQIVAEG
+419 VLQIIAEG
-427 LDVHFPKLST
+427 LDIHYPNLSAT
-437 ADRESRV
+437 ERETRV
-444 LDILREVGMDR
+444 VDMLKEVGLDH
-455 SALLRYPHEFSG
+455 SVLTRYPHEFSG

-481 KPQILVLDEPTSA
+481 RPQILVLDEPTSA

-501 QVLALLC
+501 QVLALLS
-508 ELQKKYNLAY
+508 ELRKKYNLAY

-524 LAVIRAMSHEVM
+524 LAVIRAMSHEIM

-550 TLIQHPRQ
+550 TLIKYPKQI
-558 AYTKALFTAAELT
+558 YTKELFAAAERS

>member
-1 MSTASEL
+1 
-8 GKSMTPLLRYEDF
+8 
-21 SISFGSGRREKFAV
+21 
-35 SHLDLEV
+35 
-42 GVGERVALVGE
+42 
-53 SGSGKTLTA
+53 
-62 LAPLRLE
+62 
-69 PEGAK
+69 
-74 TSGRILWSGAKKSN
+74 
-88 AQSNQQ
+88 
-94 ASNQANTEPVDLL
+94 VDLL
-107 SLPIQDIRDIRGRE
+107 SMSMQDIREVRGRE

-134 PLFTVGNQIV
+134 PLFTVGNQII
-144 EAVQVY
+144 EAVQIY

-156 TDCISAAIDLLKKT
+156 ADSIDAAIDLLRKT
-170 GIPEPEKRF
+170 GIPEPERRF
-179 YSYPHQLSGGQRQRA
+179 HSYPHQLSGGQRQRA

-234 SKDAGGMAI
+234 SKDDGGMGI

-251 LVKHFAHRVAVLNQ
+251 LVKHFAQRVAVLHQ
-265 GKLFEVGLTSQVF
+265 GNMLESGSTKKVFE
-278 KHPEDPYTK
+278 HPEDSYTR

-293 PARDL
+293 PVREL
-298 APVMPLAPVL
+298 APLMPLAPVL
-308 LKTENLSVSYPGA
+308 LKTEELSVAYPS
-321 DLVAGY
+321 LESTSWF
-327 KKSPRHQVL
+327 KKSPVNKVL
-336 RKVGFELKQGQTI
+336 RKVSFSLKQGQTI

-372 SAAQITGEVDVLGNG
+372 SAAEVTGNVDVLGND
-387 WQNLKPAERRAM
+387 WQTLKPIERRAM

-419 VMQIVAEG
+419 VLQIVSEG
-427 LDVHFPKLST
+427 LDVHFPKLSS
-437 ADRESRV
+437 AERETRV
-444 LDILREVGMDR
+444 VDMLKEVGLDR

-481 KPQILVLDEPTSA
+481 RPQILVLDEPTSA

-501 QVLALLC
+501 QVLALLT

-536 VLKEGRVVEFGDTE
+536 VLKGGKVVEFGDTE
-550 TLIQHPRQ
+550 TLIKHPRQ
-558 AYTKALFTAAELT
+558 TYTKELFAAAELT

>member
-1 MSTASEL
+1 MS
-8 GKSMTPLLRYEDF
+8 LLRYEDLC
-21 SISFGSGRREKFAV
+21 ISFGSGRRERLAV
-35 SHLDLEV
+35 NHLDLEI
-42 GVGERVALVGE
+42 GIGERVALVGE

-74 TSGRILWSGAKKSN
+74 ISGKILWNRKDG
-88 AQSNQQ
+88 QG
-94 ASNQANTEPVDLL
+94 TVDLL
-107 SLPIQDIRDIRGRE
+107 SLPIQDIREIRGRE

-134 PLFTVGNQIV
+134 PLFTVGNQII
-144 EAVQVY
+144 EAVQIY

-156 TDCISAAIDLLKKT
+156 ADCIDAAIDLLKKT
-170 GIPEPEKRF
+170 GIPEPERRF
-179 YSYPHQLSGGQRQRA
+179 HSYPHQLSGGQRQRA

-220 RLQILELLKELQEE
+220 RLQILDLLKELQEE
-234 SKDAGGMAI
+234 SKDQGGMGI

-251 LVKHFAHRVAVLNQ
+251 LVKHFAQRVAVLNQ
-265 GKLFEVGLTSQVF
+265 GNLMESGSTKQVF
-278 KHPEDPYTK
+278 TQPSDPYTK
-287 ALVNSE
+287 ALVNSG
-293 PARDL
+293 PVRDL

-308 LKTENLSVSYPGA
+308 LKTDDLSVAYPNSESSSWF
-321 DLVAGY
+321 
-327 KKSPRHQVL
+327 KKAPPHKVL
-336 RKVGFELKQGQTI
+336 KKVSFSLKQGQTI

-372 SAAQITGEVDVLGNG
+372 SAAEVSGAVDVLGND
-387 WQNLKPAERRAM
+387 WQKLKPVERRTM

-437 ADRESRV
+437 AERENRV
-444 LDILREVGMDR
+444 VDMLKEVGLDR
-455 SALLRYPHEFSG
+455 SALTRYPHEFSG

-481 KPQILVLDEPTSA
+481 RPQILVLDEPTSA

-501 QVLALLC
+501 QVLALLT

-536 VLKEGRVVEFGDTE
+536 VLKGGKVVEFGDTE
-550 TLIQHPRQ
+550 TLIKNPRQ
-558 AYTKALFTAAELT
+558 VYTKELFAAAELT

>member
-1 MSTASEL
+1 MS
-8 GKSMTPLLRYEDF
+8 LLRYEDLC
-21 SISFGSGRREKFAV
+21 ISFGSGRREKFAV
-35 SHLDLEV
+35 NHLNLEI
-42 GVGERVALVGE
+42 GIGERVALVGE

-74 TSGRILWSGAKKSN
+74 VSGKILWNKK
-88 AQSNQQ
+88 
-94 ASNQANTEPVDLL
+94 EGKGEVDLL
-107 SLPIQDIRDIRGRE
+107 AMPIQDIREVRGRE

-134 PLFTVGNQIV
+134 PLFTVGNQII
-144 EAVQVY
+144 EAVQIY

-156 TDCISAAIDLLKKT
+156 ADSIDAAIDLLRKT
-170 GIPEPEKRF
+170 GIPEPERRF
-179 YSYPHQLSGGQRQRA
+179 HSYPHQLSGGQRQRA

-220 RLQILELLKELQEE
+220 RLQILDLLKELQEE
-234 SKDAGGMAI
+234 SKNDGGMGI

-251 LVKHFAHRVAVLNQ
+251 LVKHFAQRVAVLNQ
-265 GKLFEVGLTSQVF
+265 GNLMESGPTKKVFE
-278 KHPEDPYTK
+278 HPEDPYTR

-293 PARDL
+293 PVRDL
-298 APVMPLAPVL
+298 APLMPLAPVL
-308 LKTENLSVSYPGA
+308 LKTEELSVAYPSSES
-321 DLVAGY
+321 VSWF
-327 KKSPRHQVL
+327 KKAPPHKVL
-336 RKVGFELKQGQTI
+336 KKVTFALKQGQTI

-372 SAAQITGEVDVLGNG
+372 SSAEVTGDVDVLGSD
-387 WQNLKPAERRAM
+387 WQKLKPIERRAM

-419 VMQIVAEG
+419 ILQIVSEG
-427 LDVHFPKLST
+427 LDVHFPKLS
-437 ADRESRV
+437 AAERETRV
-444 LDILREVGMDR
+444 VDMLKEVGLDR

-481 KPQILVLDEPTSA
+481 RPQILVLDEPTSA

-501 QVLALLC
+501 QVLALLT

-518 LMISHD
+518 LLISHD

-536 VLKEGRVVEFGDTE
+536 VLKGGKVVEFGDTE
-550 TLIQHPRQ
+550 TLIKQPRQ
-558 AYTKALFTAAELT
+558 TYTKELFAAAELT